1 MPTIYLTKMP
11 SIDISKIQ
19 KKNSPLKEKQE
30 TGVFDFLSKDISFGK
45 GKLSDKKKE
54 GFYNELG
61 TLIRSGIDIRSALE
75 LTAGSYTQKKD
86 MELFS
91 SVQKQVI
98 EGKSLSETMQAESK
112 FSPYEYYSVKIGEE
126 TGKLGEVLG
135 ELAKY
140 YKSKISQQRKII
152 GAITY
157 PLLVLFT
164 SFGAVFF
171 MIKFVVPMFAD
182 VFKRFGGKLPYI
194 TSVIVSFSDWF
205 DRYIYLML
213 FVIVA
218 VVILYFINRNK
229 FWFKKGAALLLLRI
243 PVVGEITR
251 KIYLARFANTMR
263 LLTET
268 NTPLLQALELVRQMI
283 TFYPV
288 ENSLRLAEKDILLG
302 SNLSA
307 ALSKYDFYPA
317 KFIQMIKIAEEV
329 NRLEYFFEQ
338 LSEQYTEEVEYKT
351 NAISGLLE
359 PLIIIFLGIVVGVIL
374 IAMYLPMFQMSSS
387 F

>member
-1 MPTIYLTKMP
+1 MP

-19 KKNSPLKEKQE
+19 KKNNPLKEKPE

-86 MELFS
+86 IELFF

-213 FVIVA
+213 FAIVA
-218 VVILYFINRNK
+218 IVALYFINRNK

-243 PVVGEITR
+243 PIVGEITR

-302 SNLSA
+302 SSLSA

-359 PLIIIFLGIVVGVIL
+359 PLIIIFLGVVVGVIL

>member
-1 MPTIYLTKMP
+1 MP
-11 SIDISKIQ
+11 SIDLSKIQ
-19 KKNSPLKEKQE
+19 KKNTPLKEKE
-30 TGVFDFLSKDISFGK
+30 GAGIFDFLSKDISFGK

-213 FVIVA
+213 FAIVA

-288 ENSLRLAEKDILLG
+288 ENSLKLAEKDILLG
-302 SNLSA
+302 SSLSA

>member
-1 MPTIYLTKMP
+1 MP

-19 KKNSPLKEKQE
+19 KKNGALKEKE
-30 TGVFDFLSKDISFGK
+30 ATSLADFLSKDISFGK

-86 MELFS
+86 VELFS
-91 SVQKQVI
+91 AVQKQVI
-98 EGKSLSETMQAESK
+98 AGKSLSETMQLESK

-164 SFGAVFF
+164 SFAAVFF

-194 TSVIVSFSDWF
+194 TSLIVSFSDWF

-213 FVIVA
+213 FAIVA

-302 SNLSA
+302 SSLSA

>member
-1 MPTIYLTKMP
+1 MP
-11 SIDISKIQ
+11 SIDISAYG
-19 KKNSPLKEKQE
+19 KKNRPKVKAEGKGLLDLL
-30 TGVFDFLSKDISFGK
+30 GKDISFGSSQ
-45 GKLSDKKKE
+45 LSDRKKE

-75 LTAGSYTQKKD
+75 LTAGSYTNKKD
-86 MELFS
+86 VELFA
-91 SVQKQVI
+91 SVQQKVI
-98 EGKSLSETMQAESK
+98 GGKSLSETMQGEEK
-112 FSPYEYYSVKIGEE
+112 FSAYEYYSVKIGEE
-126 TGKLGEVLG
+126 TGRLSEVLG

-140 YKSKISQQRKII
+140 YKAKISQRRKII

-157 PLLVLFT
+157 PLLVLVT
-164 SFGAVFF
+164 SFAAVFF

-182 VFKRFGGKLPYI
+182 VFQRFGGKLPYL
-194 TSVIVSFSDWF
+194 TSLIVSFSDWL

-213 FVIVA
+213 GVIVL
-218 VVILYFINRNK
+218 VVVLVLVNRK
-229 FWFKKGAALLLLRI
+229 KPWFKKYSALSLLRI
-243 PVVGEITR
+243 PVVGEITK

-288 ENSLRLAEKDILLG
+288 EQSLRLAQDDILLG
-302 SNLSA
+302 SSLST

-317 KFIQMIKIAEEV
+317 KFIQMIRIAEEV
-329 NRLEYFFEQ
+329 NKLEHFFEQ

-359 PLIIIFLGIVVGVIL
+359 PLIIIFLGLVVGVIL
-374 IAMYLPMFQMSSS
+374 IAMYLPMFQMSST

>member
-1 MPTIYLTKMP
+1 MP

-19 KKNSPLKEKQE
+19 KKNNPLKEKAE
-30 TGVFDFLSKDISFGK
+30 TGVFDFLSRDISFGK

-86 MELFS
+86 VELFS

-213 FVIVA
+213 FAIVA
-218 VVILYFINRNK
+218 IVALYFINRNK

-243 PVVGEITR
+243 PIVGEITR

-302 SNLSA
+302 SSLSA

-359 PLIIIFLGIVVGVIL
+359 PLIIIFLGVVVGVIL

>member
-1 MPTIYLTKMP
+1 MP

-19 KKNSPLKEKQE
+19 KKPGTSNEKE
-30 TGVFDFLSKDISFGK
+30 TASLADFLSKDISFGK

-86 MELFS
+86 VELFS
-91 SVQKQVI
+91 AVQKQVI
-98 EGKSLSETMQAESK
+98 AGKSLSETMQLESK

-164 SFGAVFF
+164 SFAAVFF

-194 TSVIVSFSDWF
+194 TSLIVSFSDWF

-213 FVIVA
+213 FA
-218 VVILYFINRNK
+218 VLALVVLYFINRNK
-229 FWFKKGAALLLLRI
+229 FWFKKGASLLLLRI
-243 PVVGEITR
+243 PIVGEITR
-251 KIYLARFANTMR
+251 KVYLARFANTMR

-302 SNLSA
+302 SSLSS
-307 ALSKYDFYPA
+307 ALSKYDFYPG

-338 LSEQYTEEVEYKT
+338 LAEQYTEEVEYKT

-359 PLIIIFLGIVVGVIL
+359 PLIIIFLGLVVGLIL